1 MPVRRQASLVQ
12 KESFRE
18 TIEDLTAKKRSVTSN
33 LNVLEYV
40 RSKLYSQLAVI
51 VDSEQA

>member
-1 MPVRRQASLVQ
+1 MPVRRLASLVQ
-12 KESFRE
+12 KESTRE
-18 TIEDLTAKKRSVTSN
+18 AIEDLTAKKRSVTSN

>member
-1 MPVRRQASLVQ
+1 MPVRRLASLVQ
-12 KESFRE
+12 KESTTE
-18 TIEDLTAKKRSVTSN
+18 AIEELTNRKRSVTSN

-51 VDSEQA
+51 VDSEQV